1 MARTPHVFINLSYK
15 CASSHK
21 GVPFF
26 STSGLPKVTRTR
38 HVFNILRYKCASRQN
53 GVQFFMSHLARWRG
67 ADLVFL
73 CFVCFP
79 EGLAT
84 VLRISLY
91 SEVSLR
97 TSCF

>member
-15 CASSHK
+15 CASSAI
-21 GVPFF
+21 F
-26 STSGLPKVTRTR
+26 STSGNPKVTRTR